1 LIPREP
7 GGTGSAPD
15 PCGRS
20 TPARRRGEPFIAA
33 ASPDRSALPAA
44 NTLSAAQPP
53 APVWQK
59 RVRAASG
66 TRHLVAMLILPGTP
80 IVELAVPTEVFG
92 PHRLEPTEPRYD
104 LRMCGLR
111 EGRTRVA
118 PAFTVET
125 PHGLDGLA
133 GAGTVIVAAD
143 APDAPSDL
151 PQALRGAHAHGARI
165 AAIGSGTFLL
175 AASGLLT
182 RRHATTHWSQVEK
195 LRRYPDVR
203 VDPSA
208 LYTHDGTIF
217 TCAGGAATLDLC
229 LELVRLDAGTAAAN
243 TVARRVLAPLHR
255 TGEQAQLVQTTVSE
269 DRDFATMLKWAL
281 ARLDQPLTLA
291 DLSRAANMSPRTLAR
306 RFHASLA
313 TTPLQWLLT
322 QRIRLAQQLLET
334 TNEPV
339 HSIAERTGLGSLGNL
354 RKQFGR
360 ATGMAP
366 QTYRRLI
373 RHQRHDVHRP
383 GRLDPDSTARA
394 FATPA

>member
-1 LIPREP
+1 
-7 GGTGSAPD
+7 
-15 PCGRS
+15 
-20 TPARRRGEPFIAA
+20 
-33 ASPDRSALPAA
+33 
-44 NTLSAAQPP
+44 
-53 APVWQK
+53 
-59 RVRAASG
+59 
-66 TRHLVAMLILPGTP
+66 
-80 IVELAVPTEVFG
+80 
-92 PHRLEPTEPRYD
+92 
-104 LRMCGLR
+104 
-111 EGRTRVA
+111 
-118 PAFTVET
+118 
-125 PHGLDGLA
+125 
-133 GAGTVIVAAD
+133 
-143 APDAPSDL
+143 
-151 PQALRGAHAHGARI
+151 
-165 AAIGSGTFLL
+165 
-175 AASGLLT
+175 
-182 RRHATTHWSQVEK
+182 
-195 LRRYPDVR
+195 
-203 VDPSA
+203 
-208 LYTHDGTIF
+208 
-217 TCAGGAATLDLC
+217 
-229 LELVRLDAGTAAAN
+229 
-243 TVARRVLAPLHR
+243 
-255 TGEQAQLVQTTVSE
+255 VSE
-269 DRDFATMLKWAL
+269 DRDFATMLEWAL